1 MKKLI
6 ALAVTALGFMS
17 AGSAF
22 AQGTGDGGTVATGGG
37 AAGATSTAIT
47 TTVGVVAAGVIGVTV
62 ESATNDDE
70 ATPGT
75 GGTGTSTG
83 TN

>member
-22 AQGTGDGGTVATGGG
+22 AQGTGGTVATGGG
-37 AAGATSTAIT
+37 AAGSTSTAIT
-47 TTVGVVAAGVIGVTV
+47 TTVGVVTAGVIGITV